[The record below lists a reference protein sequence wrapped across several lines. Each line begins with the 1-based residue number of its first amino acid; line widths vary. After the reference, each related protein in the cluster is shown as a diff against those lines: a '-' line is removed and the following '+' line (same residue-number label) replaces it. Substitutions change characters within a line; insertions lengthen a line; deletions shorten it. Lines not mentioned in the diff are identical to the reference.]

1 MKAARAV
8 KHRKRSSHRD
18 ERIFFRASTQP
29 QENNKLAT
37 IQLRIASYFLPL
49 IYLKTIFEDG
59 SFYGPVDRL

>member
-1 MKAARAV
+1 MKPARAV
-8 KHRKRSSHRD
+8 KRDRRSSRSD

-49 IYLKTIFEDG
+49 YLFKDNF
-59 SFYGPVDRL
+59 